1 MSYRPISPPAV
12 FELQCLSQQHSQLQT
27 LSRQQSKPFE
37 LLYPHSLPSPAR
49 IPSPDSCPSSSPRLP
64 PLYFPNPC
72 ESQNVKITCQQN
84 QQIPHAATNSAA
96 AAQAY
101 KQLSVLAAAASL
113 AQGPVM
119 SSSAVILPMV
129 DKRSFETFYGFIK
142 ERNDAVALVEACV
155 AGVLKPLKMVPADA
169 KLRSGSVL
177 VFAESSGITRWRDGE
192 NWSPSRIHGSF
203 LLYREVQPKTMD
215 KVPFLAQYQK
225 SRFGTTSFRPKTQP
239 VQHGFAKR
247 TVSIVGSDGNRYRVI
262 SYFFPKD
269 VTHLCGQ
276 DDESCLAESVPV
288 AAAFTADRRCAI
300 PGVNLKTPSEDVEL
314 ARFSSSSSS
323 SSSCASSSSPT
334 TSASAASSP
343 TSSVVVVLPSS
354 PSAQSSRKRTFS
366 ETEPLP
372 SSKSARVDHSCNSTP
387 ASSPPPCSIQ
397 FLIS

>member
-12 FELQCLSQQHSQLQT
+12 FELQCLSQQQLSQTQL
-27 LSRQQSKPFE
+27 QQSKPSHQ
-37 LLYPHSLPSPAR
+37 YPHSLPSPAR
-49 IPSPDSCPSSSPRLP
+49 IPSPDSCPSSSPRLA
-64 PLYFPNPC
+64 PLYFRNPC
-72 ESQNVKITCQQN
+72 ESQRNVKITCSQQN
-84 QQIPHAATNSAA
+84 HQIPTTPISRAATTTTTG
-96 AAQAY
+96 AY
-101 KQLSVLAAAASL
+101 QQLSVLAAAVSL
-113 AQGPVM
+113 AQGPVI
-119 SSSAVILPMV
+119 SSSVVLPMV

-142 ERNDAVALVEACV
+142 ERSDAVALVEACV

-177 VFAESSGITRWRDGE
+177 VFAESSGMTRWRDGE

-269 VTHLCGQ
+269 VTHLCGE
-276 DDESCLAESVPV
+276 DDESCLAESVS
-288 AAAFTADRRCAI
+288 AAGGLRDRRCAI
-300 PGVNLKTPSEDVEL
+300 PGVNLKTPSEDAEL
-314 ARFSSSSSS
+314 ARFSSSSP
-323 SSSCASSSSPT
+323 SCASP

-343 TSSVVVVLPSS
+343 ASSAVVLPSS
-354 PSAQSSRKRTFS
+354 PPMQSRKRVCES
-366 ETEPLP
+366 DAL
-372 SSKSARVDHSCNSTP
+372 SSNKSPRLTSASTP
-387 ASSPPPCSIQ
+387 ASPPPCSIQ

>member
-12 FELQCLSQQHSQLQT
+12 FELQCLSQPHSQAQSF
-27 LSRQQSKPFE
+27 SRQQSKPFE
-37 LLYPHSLPSPAR
+37 LLYTHSLPSPAR
-49 IPSPDSCPSSSPRLP
+49 IPSPDSCPSSSPTLP
-64 PLYFPNPC
+64 PLYFRNPC

-84 QQIPHAATNSAA
+84 QQIPSSPISHAATTAA
-96 AAQAY
+96 AAHAY
-101 KQLSVLAAAASL
+101 KQLSALAAVSL
-113 AQGPVM
+113 AQGPVI
-119 SSSAVILPMV
+119 SSSAVVLPMV

-269 VTHLCGQ
+269 VTHLCGE
-276 DDESCLAESVPV
+276 DDESGLAESES
-288 AAAFTADRRCAI
+288 AAGFRDRRCAI
-300 PGVNLKTPSEDVEL
+300 KGVNLKTPSEDVEL
-314 ARFSSSSSS
+314 ARFSSSSL
-323 SSSCASSSSPT
+323 CASPA
-334 TSASAASSP
+334 SASAASSP
-343 TSSVVVVLPSS
+343 ASSVVLPSS
-354 PSAQSSRKRTFS
+354 PSVQRSRKRTY
-366 ETEPLP
+366 EAEALP
-372 SSKSARVDHSCNSTP
+372 SSKSARVDHSSTSTP
-387 ASSPPPCSIQ
+387 ASPPPCSIQ